1 MAMVDGAVGRVKVAL
16 RIVGDDVDPGAL
28 TGRLGI
34 RPTFAARKGE
44 EVWSRDQSLTQR
56 HGVWSYSLTEKAE
69 SGAELDDAVMHLLSR
84 LPDDESLW
92 ADLAT
97 RYEIGVFCGLYLTT
111 DNQGTDLR
119 ASTLLALATRHLT
132 LSLDIYAA
140 E

>member
-1 MAMVDGAVGRVKVAL
+1 MASLDGSIGRVKVAL
-16 RIVGDDVDPGAL
+16 RIVGDDVDPKAL
-28 TGRLGI
+28 TARLGL

-69 SGAELDDAVMHLLSR
+69 SGAELDDALTHLLSR
-84 LPDDESLW
+84 LPADESLW
-92 ADLAT
+92 ADLAS
-97 RYEIGVFCGLYLTT
+97 RYEVGIFCGLYLTT
-111 DNQGTDLR
+111 ENQGTDLR
-119 ASTLLALATRHLT
+119 ASTLLALAARHLT